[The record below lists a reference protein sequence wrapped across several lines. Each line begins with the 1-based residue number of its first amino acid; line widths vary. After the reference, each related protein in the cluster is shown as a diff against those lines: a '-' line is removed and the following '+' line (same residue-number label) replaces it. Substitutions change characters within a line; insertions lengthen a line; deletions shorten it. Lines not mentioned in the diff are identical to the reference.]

1 MSDAF
6 RAVLAQEGAVEV
18 LRRALATDRLASA
31 YLFTGPSGVGKE
43 RTALALATERL
54 GAANEARIAAD
65 NHPDVRR
72 FRPRDEGHRN
82 LKVETLRKEV
92 LPYAEFAPF
101 EGPHAFVIFP
111 EADVSFPEAHPES
124 ANALLKTLEEPRPKV
139 TFVLLAERPDRLL
152 PTIRSRCQP
161 LRFGRLPRTAILRV
175 LADAGV
181 PEEARPVAAAL
192 AGGRADLALR
202 LAEDGLAA
210 SLLELALRVDAALAE
225 RKPGLLVEVA
235 EALAKAP
242 DRGLT
247 LDALALFYRDLA
259 STGLGRP
266 RETLHFAHAADALE
280 DRAARVAPGVAAARV
295 GLLSALR
302 DDLEANASPA
312 IAMDALLHR
321 LRTARP

>member
-1 MSDAF
+1 MSDPFAE
-6 RAVLAQEGAVEV
+6 VLAQDAAVDV
-18 LRRALATDRLASA
+18 LRRALAADRLASA
-31 YLFTGPSGVGKE
+31 YLFMGPSGVGKE
-43 RTALALATERL
+43 RTALALAAATL
-54 GAANEARIAAD
+54 GSEHAARIAAD

-72 FRPRDEGHRN
+72 FRPRDDGHRN

-111 EADVSFPEAHPES
+111 EADVSFPEAHPGS
-124 ANALLKTLEEPRPKV
+124 ANALLKTLEEPRQKV

-161 LRFGRLPRTAILRV
+161 LRFRRLHREALLRI

-181 PEEARPVAAAL
+181 PDDVGLVAAAL

-202 LAEDGLAA
+202 LAEDDRAA
-210 SLLELALRVDAALAE
+210 DLLALALKVDAALAE
-225 RKPGLLVEVA
+225 RRPGLLVDVA
-235 EALAKAP
+235 DTLAKAP
-242 DRGLT
+242 DRALT

-259 STGLGRP
+259 SVGLGRP
-266 RETLHFAHAADALE
+266 RDTLHFAHAAETLE
-280 DRAARVAPGVAAARV
+280 ARAATVPPGVAAARV
-295 GLLSALR
+295 GLLSLVR
-302 DDLEANASPA
+302 GDLEANASPGV
-312 IAMDALLHR
+312 AMDALLHR

>member
-1 MSDAF
+1 MKGAFAGIRAQDA
-6 RAVLAQEGAVEV
+6 AVDV
-18 LRRALATDRLASA
+18 LRRALAADRLASA

-43 RTALALATERL
+43 RTALALAAARL
-54 GAANEARIAAD
+54 GAENADRIARD

-72 FRPRDEGHRN
+72 FRPREDGHRN

-111 EADVSFPEAHPES
+111 QADVSFPEAHPES
-124 ANALLKTLEEPRPKV
+124 ANALLKTLEEPRQKV

-161 LRFGRLPRTAILRV
+161 LRFRRLGREALLHIL
-175 LADAGV
+175 AEAGV
-181 PEEARPVAAAL
+181 AEDVRNIAAAL

-202 LAEDGLAA
+202 LAEDDRAA
-210 SLLELALRVDAALAE
+210 ELLTLALRVDAALAA
-225 RKPGLLVEVA
+225 RRPGLLVEVA

-242 DRGLT
+242 ERALA
-247 LDALALFYRDLA
+247 LDAMALFYRDVA
-259 STGLGRP
+259 SLGLGRP
-266 RETLHFAHAADALE
+266 AEALHFAHAADTLE
-280 DRAARVAPGVAAARV
+280 ARAARVSPGVAAARV
-295 GLLSALR
+295 GLISAVR

-312 IAMDALLHR
+312 VAMDALLHR